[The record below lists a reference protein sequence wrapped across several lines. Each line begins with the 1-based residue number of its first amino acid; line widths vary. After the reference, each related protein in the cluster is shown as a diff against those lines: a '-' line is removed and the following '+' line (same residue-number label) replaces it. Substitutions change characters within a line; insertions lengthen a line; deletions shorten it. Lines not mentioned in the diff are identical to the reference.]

1 MTFGNVTASAVP
13 DGRTVMSTA
22 STRSQERRR
31 REHAA
36 VRGRILAAAVALAH
50 EEGWPNVTL
59 RQIADRIEYTHP
71 AIYRYFATKK
81 ELLRALVRHGL
92 QLFTADLE
100 AARASALNPRAALFA
115 LAAAHWAFA
124 WHYPELYQVMH
135 GLGGVAF
142 CSANTL
148 EDGRRAGAPA
158 IASVEAL
165 LTHEDIEPHEV
176 ERKVVLLWSTIHGLI
191 TLTMAGRFSQAEGEA
206 LALQAV
212 RDALVAWG
220 VPS

>member
-1 MTFGNVTASAVP
+1 
-13 DGRTVMSTA
+13 
-22 STRSQERRR
+22 
-31 REHAA
+31 
-36 VRGRILAAAVALAH
+36 LAAAVELAH
-50 EEGWPNVTL
+50 EEGWPKVTL

-71 AIYRYFATKK
+71 AIYRYFATKE
-81 ELLRALVRHGL
+81 ELLLALVHQGL
-92 QLFTADLE
+92 QMFTADLE
-100 AARASALNPRAALFA
+100 AARSSAQNPQQALFA

-142 CSANTL
+142 STADTV
-148 EDGRRAGAPA
+148 EEGRRAGAPA
-158 IASVEAL
+158 IAAVEAV
-165 LTHEDIEPHEV
+165 LTQAGLEPRDAEP
-176 ERKVVLLWSTIHGLI
+176 KVVLLWSTIHGLI

-212 RDALVAWG
+212 RDALLAWG